1 MSSSSF
7 SLCVCLS
14 YMSVVLQDVENGRSR
29 VAATERHAQAE
40 SRLAEARG
48 NLEVSKAEVSLTLA
62 KEKREV
68 KIAVEARREG

>member
-1 MSSSSF
+1 M
-7 SLCVCLS
+7 
-14 YMSVVLQDVENGRSR
+14 
-29 VAATERHAQAE
+29 AATERHAQAE